1 MLCQCSSCAL
11 GYFPQYGR
19 CTESGSNVATVQV
32 RWWPMCA
39 CSGIVAASPSRWAAV
54 SRVVQMVDNGLT
66 GSLLSALSAL
76 TALM

>member
-1 MLCQCSSCAL
+1 
-11 GYFPQYGR
+11 
-19 CTESGSNVATVQV
+19 
-32 RWWPMCA
+32 MCA